1 MADDSHLSGG
11 AVRAHEALD
20 RALRDEPGRVL
31 SVLVRSLGDIDLAEE
46 ALQDAATAALD
57 RWPVDGV
64 PANPGG
70 WLVTVGRRRAI
81 DRLRRTAVGRRKE
94 AASAAA
100 VALAGDG
107 ESHGQALGVLAT
119 PPEDEP
125 LGDER
130 LALMFAC
137 CHPALAPASRVA
149 LTLRTLG
156 GLSTAEIARAFVV
169 AEPAMKQRIT
179 RAKQKIRTAA
189 IPLQVPPPEQLDER
203 LPGVLAVL
211 YLVFNEGYASSGG
224 AGRGLTR
231 PDLSGEAIRL
241 ARLVDAALPTPETR
255 ALVALMLFHHA
266 RSAARETAGGTL
278 VPLGEQDRTLWDG
291 AAISEANRL
300 LAGAAAAARDDPP
313 GPYQLQA
320 AVASVHANAAR
331 PEDTRWH
338 DIARLYDGLVVVAPT
353 PVFRLNRAVAYSM
366 TAGPE
371 EALAQVDALAGLD
384 TFHLFHATR
393 ADLLR
398 RLDHPAEAEAAY
410 RTALTLTT
418 NEAER
423 RHLERRIGECGRD
436 RPGSDDAAGYLT

>member
-1 MADDSHLSGG
+1 MSDDSFLAG
-11 AVRAHEALD
+11 RAAAANEALD
-20 RALRDEPGRVL
+20 RALRDEPGGVL
-31 SVLVRSLGDIDLAEE
+31 SVLARSLGDIDLAEE
-46 ALQDAATAALD
+46 ALQDAAAAALA

-81 DRLRRTAVGRRKE
+81 DRLRRTTVGRRKE

-100 VALAGDG
+100 LARAGG
-107 ESHGQALGVLAT
+107 GPHGQEPGDLGAA
-119 PPEDEP
+119 PEDEP

-137 CHPALAPASRVA
+137 CHPALALPSRVA

-179 RAKQKIRTAA
+179 RAKQRIRTAG
-189 IPLQVPPPEQLDER
+189 IPLRVPPPGLLDER

-211 YLVFNEGYASSGG
+211 YLVFNEGYASTGS

-231 PDLSGEAIRL
+231 PDLSEEAVRL

-266 RSAARETAGGTL
+266 RVAAREAPDGAL
-278 VPLGEQDRTLWDG
+278 VPLGEQDRTRWNG
-291 AAISEANRL
+291 AAITEANRL
-300 LAGAAAAARDDPP
+300 LAGAAAAAGEDPP

-320 AVASVHANAAR
+320 AIASVHANAAR
-331 PEDTRWH
+331 PEDTRWD

-353 PVFRLNRAVAYSM
+353 SVFRLNRAVAYSM
-366 TAGPE
+366 TAGPQV
-371 EALAQVDALAGLD
+371 ALAQVDAVTGLD
-384 TFHLFHATR
+384 AFHLFHATR

-398 RLDHPAEAEAAY
+398 RLGRPAEAEAAY

-423 RHLERRIGECGRD
+423 HHLERRIAECGHD

>member
-1 MADDSHLSGG
+1 MADDIFLAGRVAG
-11 AVRAHEALD
+11 AHEALD

-46 ALQDAATAALD
+46 ALQDAAAAALD

-64 PANPGG
+64 PDNPGG

-81 DRLRRTAVGRRKE
+81 DRVRRTAVGRRKE
-94 AASAAA
+94 AAAAL
-100 VALAGDG
+100 ALAGG
-107 ESHGQALGVLAT
+107 GPHGREQGDEGVS
-119 PPEDEP
+119 PEDEP

-130 LALMFAC
+130 LALIFAC

-149 LTLRTLG
+149 LTLRTVG
-156 GLSTAEIARAFVV
+156 GLTTAEIARAFVV

-189 IPLQVPPPEQLDER
+189 IPLRVPPPELLGER

-211 YLVFNEGYASSGG
+211 YLVFNEGYASTGG

-231 PDLSGEAIRL
+231 PDLSEEAIRL
-241 ARLVDAALPTPETR
+241 TQLVDAALTTAETR
-255 ALVALMLFHHA
+255 ALVALMLYHHA
-266 RSAARETAGGTL
+266 RAAAREASDGAL
-278 VPLGEQDRTLWDG
+278 VPLGEQDRARWDG
-291 AAISEANRL
+291 AAIAEANRL
-300 LAGAAAAARDDPP
+300 LADAAAAGDDPP

-320 AVASVHANAAR
+320 AIASVHANAAR
-331 PEDTRWH
+331 PEDTRWD

-366 TAGPE
+366 TAGPDV
-371 EALAQVDALAGLD
+371 ALAQVDALAGLD
-384 TFHLFHATR
+384 AFHLFHATR

-398 RLDHPAEAEAAY
+398 RLGRPAEAETAY

-418 NEAER
+418 NGAER
-423 RHLERRIGECGRD
+423 RHLERRIAECAGR
-436 RPGSDDAAGYLT
+436 

>member
-1 MADDSHLSGG
+1 MSDDIFLAGRAG
-11 AVRAHEALD
+11 AAHEALD

-31 SVLVRSLGDIDLAEE
+31 SVLARSLGDLDLAEE
-46 ALQDAATAALD
+46 ALQDAAAAALD

-94 AASAAA
+94 ATSAAA
-100 VALAGDG
+100 LSRAGGGPHEPGPGQPG
-107 ESHGQALGVLAT
+107 E

-137 CHPALAPASRVA
+137 CHPALALPSRVA

-189 IPLQVPPPEQLDER
+189 IPLQVPPPDQLDER

-211 YLVFNEGYASSGG
+211 YLGFNEGYAATGDT
-224 AGRGLTR
+224 GRGLTR
-231 PDLSGEAIRL
+231 SDLSEEAIRL

-266 RSAARETAGGTL
+266 RAAAREAADGAL
-278 VPLGEQDRTLWDG
+278 VPLGEQDRTRWD
-291 AAISEANRL
+291 ASLIEEANHL
-300 LAGAAAAARDDPP
+300 LADAAAAAADDPP

-320 AVASVHANAAR
+320 AIASVHANAAR
-331 PEDTRWH
+331 PEDTRWD

-366 TAGPE
+366 TVGPE
-371 EALAQVDALAGLD
+371 PALAQVDALTGLD
-384 TFHLFHATR
+384 AFHLFHATR

-398 RLDHPAEAEAAY
+398 RLGRSAEAEAAY
-410 RTALTLTT
+410 LTALTLTT
-418 NEAER
+418 NRAER
-423 RHLERRIGECGRD
+423 RHLHRRIAECGPV
-436 RPGSDDAAGYLT
+436 RPESDGTAEYLT